1 MRGRERGANAAAPFT
16 LATSTRGSSESGAG
30 TMGLEFDNGVCDD
43 AGC

>member
-16 LATSTRGSSESGAG
+16 LATCTRGSSESGAG